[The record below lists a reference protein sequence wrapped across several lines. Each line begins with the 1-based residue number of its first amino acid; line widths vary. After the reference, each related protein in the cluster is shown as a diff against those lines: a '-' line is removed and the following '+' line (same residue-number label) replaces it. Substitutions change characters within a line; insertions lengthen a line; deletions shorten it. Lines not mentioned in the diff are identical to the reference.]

1 MASEGQGIQTA
12 QRQFVDMVPE
22 IQCRARITFRHLNPE
37 AKEEAVAE
45 VLAMCWQNHMQCIL
59 RGKAVPAS
67 SLAHYATKS
76 LKSGRALCGQNST
89 DVLAPRTKLRG
100 RATVERLNVSAD
112 GWWDRS
118 EALEDRRTWE
128 QPYERVRIKHDYGA
142 FLHRPEV
149 TDQEREVFNLL
160 AEGHR
165 TGEIAGQLDVSAP
178 RVCQIKGAIGLKLEG
193 FMGPDIRPGR
203 LCAGM
208 GNASGGGMH
217 EAGT

>member
-1 MASEGQGIQTA
+1 MASTGQGIQTA
-12 QRQFVDMVPE
+12 QQQFVHMVPE
-22 IQCRARITFRHLNPE
+22 IQSRARLTFRHLDPE

-45 VLAMCWQNHMQCIL
+45 VLAMCWQNHMQCVL
-59 RGKAVPAS
+59 RAKAVPAS
-67 SLAHYATKS
+67 SLAHYAMKS
-76 LKSGRALCGQNST
+76 LKSGRALCGQSST

-100 RATVERLNVSAD
+100 RATVERPD
-112 GWWDRS
+112 GGWWDRS

-165 TGEIAGQLDVSAP
+165 TGEIAGKLDVSAP
-178 RVCQIKGAIGLKLEG
+178 RVCQIKGAIGFKLEG

-208 GNASGGGMH
+208 GSVSGGGRS